1 MPHPL
6 LKLRQCHIGILYGHF
21 GKPPLN
27 LFMGEDG
34 EPFVYSDAS
43 RHMIPTRSTTGAGF
57 NIKKRR
63 LLL

>member
-1 MPHPL
+1 MPHPFV
-6 LKLRQCHIGILYGHF
+6 KLRQCHIDILYGQF
-21 GKPPLN
+21 GKLLLN
-27 LFMGEDG
+27 LLMGEDG

-43 RHMIPTRSTTGAGF
+43 RHMIPTHSTTGAGF